1 VVPTDMIE
9 RATTL
14 QEAEE
19 SYRRFYKLVEDFLS
33 AMEDEE
39 RARQFV

>member
-1 VVPTDMIE
+1 MIE

-19 SYRRFYKLVEDFLS
+19 SYRVFQKYEKDISSVK
-33 AMEDEE
+33 EDEE
-39 RARQFV
+39 RARPLLERAL